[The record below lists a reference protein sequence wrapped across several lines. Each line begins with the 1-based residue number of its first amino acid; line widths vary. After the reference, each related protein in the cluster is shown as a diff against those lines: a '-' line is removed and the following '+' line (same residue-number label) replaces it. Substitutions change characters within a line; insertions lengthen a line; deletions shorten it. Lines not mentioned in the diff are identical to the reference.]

1 MSSLAEC
8 TVSEDTQLKSRK
20 IRIYPTK
27 EQKILFKQWFGVS
40 RKFYNTTVAYYNSK
54 TNKDTIN
61 WMELTNKFT
70 SELNYD
76 YIKSVPYQIK
86 KIAVRDCY
94 RAYIANCKKTKKIGI
109 PFKLKY
115 RTRKE
120 TIQSCYIPKSA
131 LNNKGIYYTISGN
144 LKMSE
149 RSFLTNKYY
158 DLRLVKEYDRW
169 YIVIPMEINNTKLP
183 VSENQRN
190 GDVVSLDPGV
200 RSFMTLF
207 SENGFIGKL
216 GEASFNKIMNLN
228 HKIDKLISKREIET
242 DKNKKRNLYRIIG
255 KKRNKLRDLVD
266 ELHWKTINFLVR
278 NFSVIILPTFEVQNM
293 VNKKNRR
300 IKKSVVR
307 AMLSLRFYEFGERL
321 KNKCKEY
328 GVVLI
333 RSNEAYTSKTNS
345 FTGEIMEI
353 GSKKNFKYNGIKID
367 RDINGA
373 RNILLRAMRDSSAS
387 VEMQMVE

>member
-1 MSSLAEC
+1 
-8 TVSEDTQLKSRK
+8 
-20 IRIYPTK
+20 
-27 EQKILFKQWFGVS
+27 
-40 RKFYNTTVAYYNSK
+40 
-54 TNKDTIN
+54 
-61 WMELTNKFT
+61 MELTNKFT
-70 SELNYD
+70 SELNYN

-94 RAYIANCKKTKKIGI
+94 RAYIANCKKTKKLGI

-115 RTRKE
+115 RTRKVP
-120 TIQSCYIPKSA
+120 IQSCYIPKSA

-266 ELHWKTINFLVR
+266 ELHWKTINFLIR

-293 VNKKNRR
+293 VNKENRK

-328 GVVLI
+328 GIVLI

-353 GSKKNFKYNGIKID
+353 GSKKSFKHNGIKID

-387 VEMQMVE
+387 AEMRMVE